1 MAHYLDCQVS
11 VSMVVFIFVGWVMLP
26 TNSLKGLCGDVL
38 RAGYWSSVHHC
49 FRHLLEPENLNLA
62 KREEAYMKHERMF
75 FHKSDVFSFRSDQS
89 LVALIFFLLSYPFS
103 WSLSVCVCSFRWTR
117 VSALVYYCSSYRYTA
132 SQHAYTHKHMLP
144 MNVCVHE

>member
-11 VSMVVFIFVGWVMLP
+11 VGMVVFIFVGWVMLP

-38 RAGYWSSVHHC
+38 RAGFWSSVHHC

-89 LVALIFFLLSYPFS
+89 LVALIFFCSHIRFPGP
-103 WSLSVCVCSFRWTR
+103 SLSVFV
-117 VSALVYYCSSYRYTA
+117 A
-132 SQHAYTHKHMLP
+132 SDEHESLLWFIIAHHTGTQPPNTHTHTNTCCP
-144 MNVCVHE
+144 